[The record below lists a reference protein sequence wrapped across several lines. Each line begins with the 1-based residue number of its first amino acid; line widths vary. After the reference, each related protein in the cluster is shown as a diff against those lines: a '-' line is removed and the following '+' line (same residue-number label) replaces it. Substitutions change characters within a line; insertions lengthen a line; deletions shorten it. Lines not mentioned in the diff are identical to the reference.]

1 MVGDSTEAATPRTV
15 SRTET
20 IQSAGVSD
28 RITTRF
34 APSPTGELH
43 LGNARTALFSWLFA
57 RHHGGRFVLRIE
69 DTDTERS
76 KEAYTGALM
85 EDLRWM
91 GLEWDAGPGRAA
103 AGRGISPV
111 APRRDLRAPFGHA
124 RRARPHVSRATARR
138 SSSTCRARRSSPP
151 AGRRVMPAPAASLSA
166 EARVR
171 KSAQGISPTTR
182 FRVPTG
188 KRVEFDDM
196 VHGAQSFATD
206 DIGDFILR
214 RADGSAAFFFS
225 NAIDDA
231 EMGITHVLRG
241 EDHLTNTPRQLLVLE
256 ALQLR
261 APTYGHLSLLVGA
274 DGSPLSKRHGATSVR
289 EFRERGYL
297 PGALANHLFRL
308 GHSSGENGVLTLDGM
323 ARAFTVKH
331 LGPRAGAFRG
341 IAAQC
346 LAARSR
352 ASHAARRE
360 RALARRR
367 DAARHRRDAPP
378 RVHRRD
384 PAERAAAVGRRA
396 LARSGVRRRAGAR
409 RELARARARSRARS
423 SSARPPRPRASG
435 GKLDA
440 IVNAVKAATG
450 AKGQALWKPLRLAL
464 TGTPEG
470 PELAPLLRAM
480 PDSSHPRSPEPI
492 RRMIR
497 IHNSLTGEKQE
508 LKPIEPGHVRMYSC
522 GITVYDYFHVGNA
535 RMLVVFDMVSR
546 YLRHRGL
553 RVTYVRNITDV
564 DDKIINR
571 ARESGVDWR
580 AHAAKFTAAMHEDLD
595 SARLPAPGEGAEGV
609 RIHRRDADDDRP
621 AHRERLRVPGE
632 RTAT

>member
-1 MVGDSTEAATPRTV
+1 MSQGP
-15 SRTET
+15 
-20 IQSAGVSD
+20 
-28 RITTRF
+28 ITTRF

-76 KEAYTGALM
+76 KEAYTAALM
-85 EDLRWM
+85 EDLQLDGAASGIWV
-91 GLEWDAGPGRAA
+91 PGRAEPGEEYHQSRRGAIYARHSATLDARGLTYPCYCTPLELDLSRKAQLA
-103 AGRGISPV
+103 AGRP
-111 APRRDLRAPFGHA
+111 PRYAG
-124 RRARPHVSRATARR
+124 
-138 SSSTCRARRSSPP
+138 TCRELSP
-151 AGRRVMPAPAASLSA
+151 

-188 KRVEFDDM
+188 RRVEFDDM

-256 ALQLR
+256 ALGLR

-297 PGALANHLFRL
+297 PDR
-308 GHSSGENGVLTLDGM
+308 
-323 ARAFTVKH
+323 ARAITCSGSGTRAARTACSTPEAHGARVH
-331 LGPRAGAFRG
+331 RQASRARAGAFRG

-352 ASHAARRE
+352 APHAARGE

-367 DAARHRRDAPP
+367 NAARHRRGAPP

-384 PAERAAAVGRRA
+384 PAQRAAAVGRGA
-396 LARSGVRRRAGAR
+396 LARGRVRRG
-409 RELARARARSRARS
+409 ARAR
-423 SSARPPRPRASG
+423 
-435 GKLDA
+435 
-440 IVNAVKAATG
+440 
-450 AKGQALWKPLRLAL
+450 
-464 TGTPEG
+464 
-470 PELAPLLRAM
+470 
-480 PDSSHPRSPEPI
+480 
-492 RRMIR
+492 
-497 IHNSLTGEKQE
+497 
-508 LKPIEPGHVRMYSC
+508 
-522 GITVYDYFHVGNA
+522 
-535 RMLVVFDMVSR
+535 
-546 YLRHRGL
+546 
-553 RVTYVRNITDV
+553 
-564 DDKIINR
+564 
-571 ARESGVDWR
+571 
-580 AHAAKFTAAMHEDLD
+580 
-595 SARLPAPGEGAEGV
+595 
-609 RIHRRDADDDRP
+609 
-621 AHRERLRVPGE
+621 
-632 RTAT
+632 